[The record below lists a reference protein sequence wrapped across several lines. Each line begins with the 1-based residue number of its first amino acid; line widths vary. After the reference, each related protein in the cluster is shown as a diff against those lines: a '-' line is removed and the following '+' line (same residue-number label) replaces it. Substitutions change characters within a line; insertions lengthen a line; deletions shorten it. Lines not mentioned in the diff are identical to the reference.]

1 MQIQKRKSPIFT
13 KIYLWFE
20 IHTIFRSGSW
30 AEDELKRSEIEK
42 SGTKRGDE
50 SSTNFPRYAASRE
63 DATVDDVNRPTFR
76 SITACHDWQP
86 LNGWPTVPSLLSVDC
101 CAPVPDNRPISAILL
116 PRPARTIILYPW
128 YSISASYYQMLFVYG
143 WSDPLDRLRVSS
155 SLPASRS
162 LERAERTPPPRHE
175 FCPVEEW
182 EKRRQKGGKNREEA
196 ACSVWNNSLSKV
208 VADLPSR
215 NHKVS
220 ERNRRERERERE
232 RN

>member
-20 IHTIFRSGSW
+20 IHTIFRSW

-101 CAPVPDNRPISAILL
+101 CAPVPDNRPISAFPPAAARPNDNPLSVIFHFCLVL
-116 PRPARTIILYPW
+116 PNAVRIRLKRSPW
-128 YSISASYYQMLFVYG
+128 PSPS
-143 WSDPLDRLRVSS
+143 SS